1 MSDIGIHVFVIVRTM
16 LSRSLRRVGVDERG
30 EGVISAAIAILI
42 IAFIGALMWVAF
54 KELFQSTADKTQQ
67 QIDKIGE

>member
-1 MSDIGIHVFVIVRTM
+1 MSGIGVDVFVILRGL
-16 LSRSLRRVGVDERG
+16 LSRSLRRIGVDERG

-54 KELFQSTADKTQQ
+54 KELFQSTADKTQD
-67 QIDKIGE
+67 QIDKIGS

>member
-1 MSDIGIHVFVIVRTM
+1 MSEIGIHAFLVARAM

>member
-1 MSDIGIHVFVIVRTM
+1 MSEVGIQLFIIARS
-16 LSRSLRRVGVDERG
+16 LFSRSVRRIGVDERG